1 MRRLLVLFLMVIF
14 PLQSVWA
21 AVGSLCQHEAGRAAQ
36 QHLGHHAHQH
46 QQAAGIGA
54 DDAGQAMADAAF
66 ASCPHDKAGH
76 GGHGHDGKPADH
88 AAAGSGHTG
97 GSGNASSA
105 GFDGDCGT
113 CHLSCLSLVLLP
125 PPLPALGTGST
136 PPPQAVPA
144 FLSAVPDGPERPNWA
159 PAV

>member
-54 DDAGQAMADAAF
+54 DNAGQAMADAAF
-66 ASCPHDKAGH
+66 AACPHDKA
-76 GGHGHDGKPADH
+76 GHGHDGKPADH

-97 GSGNASSA
+97 GSGNTSSA

-136 PPPQAVPA
+136 PPPRAVPA

>member
-21 AVGSLCQHEAGRAAQ
+21 AVGSLCQHEAGRTAQ

-54 DDAGQAMADAAF
+54 DVASQVMADAAF
-66 ASCPHDKAGH
+66 AACPHDKAGH
-76 GGHGHDGKPADH
+76 GSHGHDGTPADH
-88 AAAGSGHTG
+88 AAAGTGHASGTA
-97 GSGNASSA
+97 SGN

-136 PPPQAVPA
+136 PPPRVVPA
-144 FLSAVPDGPERPNWA
+144 FFSAVPDGPERPNWA